1 MAKLTKVLSS
11 LGIGKHGKNADLM
24 SQVAPR
30 NPARKET
37 KKHNEKIMLTI
48 VVDKIW
54 LSQCIET
61 IPKCCSV
68 VADSLKPHGL

>member
-1 MAKLTKVLSS
+1 MTRGQADQGVIS

-54 LSQCIET
+54 LSQCT
-61 IPKCCSV
+61 RNYSKVLLSR
-68 VADSLKPHGL
+68 G